1 MNLGAPELLILLLGV
16 VPYGVII
23 WGIVDAAS
31 RPEWAWQRSG
41 QNKTLWVVLQV
52 IGFFFCL
59 VGFILT
65 LVYLITIRPQVAR
78 HQSASGPP
86 PAPPVPG
93 SPH

>member
-1 MNLGAPELLILLLGV
+1 MNLGAPELLILLTVV

-23 WGIVDAAS
+23 WGIVDSAS
-31 RPEWAWQRSG
+31 RPEWAWQGSG

-65 LVYLITIRPQVAR
+65 LVYLITIRPQVAQ
-78 HQSASGPP
+78 HQGPNGPP
-86 PAPPVPG
+86 PPTPYTG
-93 SPH
+93 MPH